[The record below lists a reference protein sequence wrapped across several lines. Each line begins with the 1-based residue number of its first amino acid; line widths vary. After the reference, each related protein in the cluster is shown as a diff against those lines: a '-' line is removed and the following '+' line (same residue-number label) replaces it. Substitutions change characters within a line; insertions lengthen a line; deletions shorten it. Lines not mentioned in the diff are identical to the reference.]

1 MLCKQYMNKYK
12 IIKIKISKIIHSGW
26 YLGKLLGSLM
36 KVGLQLMKSVLTPL
50 SRSVIPLIPLR
61 LTVAGSAD
69 EGTYKKN
76 CWFGNNNT
84 DNCNKKINDITE
96 IVKSLEGSGLFK
108 TYVSKSIKYEAKVQ
122 MSGFLGIL
130 GARLLGHLLIV
141 M

>member
-12 IIKIKISKIIHSGW
+12 TIKIKISKIIHSGW

-36 KVGLQLMKSVLTPL
+36 KVGLQLMKSVLTLL
-50 SRSVIPLIPLR
+50 SRSVIPQIPLR

-69 EGTYKKN
+69 KGTYKKN

-84 DNCNKKINDITE
+84 DNYNKKINDIIE
-96 IVKSLEGSGLFK
+96 IIKSLEDSGLFK
-108 TYVSKSIKYEAKVQ
+108 TYVSKSIKYETQVQ